1 MGLLRCH
8 WGSFLLIKKKREEK
22 KKEEEKEECERH
34 VHGVQ
39 PLCQMENEAN
49 KDGKNVSMWFH
60 KTASRADRVLNLQLW
75 IGEKEDEDR
84 ENEKERVRE
93 RERERK
99 LGVGV

>member
-8 WGSFLLIKKKREEK
+8 WGSFLLIKKNARK
-22 KKEEEKEECERH
+22 KKKEEKEECE
-34 VHGVQ
+34 HGVQ

-84 ENEKERVRE
+84 ENEKES
-93 RERERK
+93 
-99 LGVGV
+99 